1 MKANQFEHISQKQ
14 AEEMDLLTE
23 DEEFELYGT
32 RSCKYIAYTP
42 YIPEGNF
49 ENKNRL
55 GWKVKYYSAKKRT
68 PIQRDGVGNEI
79 VYVLQNDLHPGLLKI
94 GYTARNIGDRIREIN
109 GATGV
114 VGEYKVIYQCKT
126 HNGQQLERAVHKE
139 LDHLRIDAKKE
150 HFSITP
156 DDAKKVILEL
166 HERLG

>member
-1 MKANQFEHISQKQ
+1 MKANQFEHISQKE

-68 PIQRDGVGNEI
+68 PIQRDGQGNEI

-94 GYTARNIGDRIREIN
+94 GYTSRNIGDRLREIN

-114 VGEYKVIYQCKT
+114 IGEYKVIYQCKT

-139 LDHLRIDAKKE
+139 LGHLRIDAKKE

-156 DDAKKVILEL
+156 DDAKRVILEL

>member
-1 MKANQFEHISQKQ
+1 MEKNQFKHISQKE

-32 RSCKYIAYTP
+32 KSCKYIAYTP

-68 PIQRDGVGNEI
+68 PIQRDGQGNET

-114 VGEYKVIYQCKT
+114 IGEYKVVYECKT
-126 HNGQQLERAVHKE
+126 RNGQQLERAVHKE

-150 HFSITP
+150 HFSLTL

-166 HERLG
+166 QNKLG